1 MSPRRV
7 RVLVVDDSAQNRRA
21 LAQLLEEAGDVEVV
35 DRAGDGE
42 EGLRKAVELRPD
54 VVTLDLE
61 MPRLDG
67 FAFLRLLKAAAPTPV
82 IVVSSYAHRADVFKA
97 LELGAFDF
105 VAKPKRAG
113 KEDLAAVKQELL
125 EKVRAARLVRP
136 EPRRAPRAEGPPV
149 IVALAAST
157 GGPAAIERVVDAV
170 SAAPSLCLLV
180 CQHMPPKFTQSFAQR
195 LDRLGALSV
204 REAKEGDR
212 PAAGH
217 AFVAPGGRHLE
228 LVRSGG
234 ALGLRTPAPAG
245 GEKHAPSADRL
256 FQSAA
261 AALGERAVGVVLTGM
276 GTDGAAG
283 ARAIGRAGG
292 EVWAQAERSAVI
304 FGMPGAAIGTG
315 AVKRVLELD
324 EIGPALVALARR
336 RSR

>member
-1 MSPRRV
+1 MSPRPV

-21 LAQLLEEAGDVEVV
+21 LAQLLGEAEDVEVV

-42 EGLRKAVELRPD
+42 EGLRKAIELRPD
-54 VVTLDLE
+54 VITLDLE

-67 FAFLRLLKAAAPTPV
+67 FAFLRLLRATAPTPV

-105 VAKPKRAG
+105 VAKPRRAG

-125 EKVRAARLVRP
+125 EKIRAARQVRP
-136 EPRRAPRAEGPPV
+136 EPRRSLRAEVAPV
-149 IVALAAST
+149 IVAVAAST
-157 GGPAAIERVVDAV
+157 GGPGAIERVVGAV
-170 SAAPSLCLLV
+170 SAAPALCLLV
-180 CQHMPPKFTQSFAQR
+180 CQHMPSKFTRSFAER
-195 LDRLGALSV
+195 LDRLGAMAV

-217 AFVAPGGRHLE
+217 AFIAPGGRHLE
-228 LVRSGG
+228 LARREG
-234 ALGLRTPAPAG
+234 ALELQTPAPWR

-256 FQSAA
+256 FSSVA
-261 AALGERAVGVVLTGM
+261 AALAARAVGVVLTGM
-276 GTDGAAG
+276 GADGAAG
-283 ARAIGRAGG
+283 VRAIDRAGG
-292 EVWAQAERSAVI
+292 EVWAEAERSSVI
-304 FGMPGAAIGTG
+304 FGMPSAAIGTG

-324 EIGPALVALARR
+324 EIGPALVSLVKR